1 MRDFIRSGTKPLS
14 LLALAALTA
23 CGGGSDGDSS
33 TYNAE
38 IRRTAMGVPHIKA
51 DSWAGVGYGSGYAQA
66 EDNLCTMADSFLTY
80 RGERSQYFGGSALLA
95 YSSTIGQ
102 PRNIDSDFFH
112 RHVLSADVV
121 GTMAAAQPEN
131 LRKMVEGFGVERGS

>member
-66 EDNLCTMADSFLTY
+66 EDNLCTMA
-80 RGERSQYFGGSALLA
+80 
-95 YSSTIGQ
+95 
-102 PRNIDSDFFH
+102 
-112 RHVLSADVV
+112 
-121 GTMAAAQPEN
+121 AAQPEN
-131 LRKMVEGFGVERGS
+131 LRKMVEGFAAGYNRYLRDAKAAGKAHAACRTEAWVKLSLM